1 MQVDFHRLKRCPF
14 SGSSAN
20 RGTYRRYFD
29 ERANIEA
36 LEREIAARIE
46 ADHERSGWW

>member
-1 MQVDFHRLKRCPF
+1 MKLYYPKAFKPF
-14 SGSSAN
+14 PLNPGKVK
-20 RGTYRRYFD
+20 RYFD

-46 ADHERSGWW
+46 ADHDRAGWW

>member
-1 MQVDFHRLKRCPF
+1 MTIVLNRFKPF
-14 SGSSAN
+14 PSN

-46 ADHERSGWW
+46 ADHDRPGWW

>member
-1 MQVDFHRLKRCPF
+1 MRLVLKQYKR
-14 SGSSAN
+14 SAGSSVN

-46 ADHERSGWW
+46 ADHDRAGWW

>member
-1 MQVDFHRLKRCPF
+1 MKVVLKQFKAFPIHP
-14 SGSSAN
+14 
-20 RGTYRRYFD
+20 GTYRRYFD

-46 ADHERSGWW
+46 RDHSRAGWW